1 MKIIHPR
8 PNPIIASMYT
18 LRDMDVD
25 VIIVHGPAGCCFMA
39 SRSIEEAGVRVVTT
53 GITDN
58 DLVFGAVESLIETL
72 KIVKEK
78 FDPRTVAVIGT
89 CASMIIGE
97 DLEAAIRRADIG
109 CTVFSV
115 DCHGCM
121 KDNTSGAI
129 KALEAAQ
136 EAGVIPADEATRQI
150 AMMKA
155 ATELEKRNGM
165 AGRDYL
171 SPTRGPTKMGIA
183 RKIIDTMKNGG
194 KVTAVIIAKKEL
206 IYRFADI
213 FVVLDEVKK
222 TVGGETRFIANIDKN
237 IGLPRIRRY
246 ATDVLT
252 ELDSKGIKVD
262 EVVGG
267 LDEYPV
273 VGERIKE
280 KVESGEQDLLIVVGI
295 AHSYPDIP
303 KDAILITDQPRQ
315 LANYL
320 NSGYVNSV
328 GEISSHSMVM
338 SARNIVPL
346 ETADTIREM
355 LRDIQ

>member
-1 MKIIHPR
+1 MKIVHPR
-8 PNPIIASMYT
+8 PNPIVGAMYT
-18 LRDMDVD
+18 LRDLDVD
-25 VIIVHGPAGCCFMA
+25 VIVVHGPAGCCFMA
-39 SRSIEEAGVRVVTT
+39 SRSIEEAGVRVVTS

-58 DLVFGAVESLIETL
+58 DLVFGAVDSLIETL

-78 FDPRTVAVIGT
+78 FNPRTVAVIGT

-97 DLEAAIRRADIG
+97 DLDAAIRRANIG
-109 CTVFSV
+109 CTVFPV

-129 KALEAAQ
+129 KAIEAA
-136 EAGVIPADEATRQI
+136 EAAGIIPHEEAVRQSD
-150 AMMKA
+150 MMRA
-155 ATELEKRNGM
+155 ATELERNNGM
-165 AGRDYL
+165 AGKDYL
-171 SPTRGPTKMGIA
+171 SPTRGPTKMGVA
-183 RKIIDTMKNGG
+183 KKIIDTMRNGG
-194 KVTAVIIAKKEL
+194 KVTAVVIAKKEL

-213 FVVLDEVKK
+213 FVVLDEVRKA
-222 TVGGETRFIANIDKN
+222 VGGKTRFIANLDRD

-246 ATDVLT
+246 ADDVLN
-252 ELDSKGIKVD
+252 ELGSKQIPV
-262 EVVGG
+262 EIVGG
-267 LDEYPV
+267 LDEYAV
-273 VGERIKE
+273 IGQRLKD
-280 KVESGEQDLLIVVGI
+280 KVESEPTDLLIIVGI

-320 NSGYVNSV
+320 KSGYENSV

-338 SARNIVPL
+338 SARNIITL

-355 LRDIQ
+355 LRE

>member
-8 PNPIIASMYT
+8 PNPIVAAMYT
-18 LRDMDVD
+18 LRDLDVD
-25 VIIVHGPAGCCFMA
+25 VIVVHGPAGCCFMA
-39 SRSIEEAGVRVVTT
+39 SRSIEEAGVRVVTS

-58 DLVFGAVESLIETL
+58 DLVFGAVDSLIETL
-72 KIVKEK
+72 KVVKEK
-78 FDPRTVAVIGT
+78 FDPKTVAVIGT

-97 DLEAAIRRADIG
+97 DLEAAIRRANIG

-129 KALEAAQ
+129 KAIEAA
-136 EAGVIPADEATRQI
+136 EAACIISHDEASRQS
-150 AMMKA
+150 AMMRA
-155 ATELEKRNGM
+155 ATELEKNNGM
-165 AGRDYL
+165 AGKDYL
-171 SPTRGPTKMGIA
+171 SPTRGPTKMGVA
-183 RKIIDTMKNGG
+183 KMIIDTMKNGG
-194 KVTAVIIAKKEL
+194 TVTAAVIAKKEL

-213 FVVLDEVKK
+213 YVVLDEVKK
-222 TVGGETRFIANIDKN
+222 AVGGKTRFFGNIDRE

-246 ATDVLT
+246 ADDVIK

-262 EVVGG
+262 TVGG
-267 LDEYPV
+267 LDEYAV
-273 VGERIKE
+273 IGQRMKD
-280 KVESGEQDLLIVVGI
+280 KVEAEPTDLLIVVGI

-320 NSGYVNSV
+320 KSGYANSV
-328 GEISSHSMVM
+328 GEIASHSMVM
-338 SARNIVPL
+338 SARNIIAL

-355 LRDIQ
+355 LKEGL

>member
-8 PNPIIASMYT
+8 PNPIVAAMYT

-25 VIIVHGPAGCCFMA
+25 VIVVHGPAGCCFMA

-72 KIVKEK
+72 RMVKEK
-78 FDPRTVAVIGT
+78 FDPKTVAVIGT

-97 DLEAAIRRADIG
+97 DMQAAIRRADIG

-129 KALEAAQ
+129 KAIESAAV
-136 EAGVIPADEATRQI
+136 AGVIPSDEAKRQTE
-150 AMMKA
+150 MMHA

-165 AGRDYL
+165 AARDYL

-183 RKIIDTMKNGG
+183 RKIIETMKNGG
-194 KVTAVIIAKKEL
+194 SVTAVIIAKKEL
-206 IYRFADI
+206 IYRFADL
-213 FVVLDEVKK
+213 FLVLDEVKK
-222 TVGGETRFIANIDKN
+222 KVGGKTRFIANIDKD

-246 ATDVLT
+246 ANDVLT
-252 ELDSKGIKVD
+252 EMESKGVKVD

-267 LDEYPV
+267 LDEYAV
-273 VGERIKE
+273 IGERIKDTVD
-280 KVESGEQDLLIVVGI
+280 KTPYDLLIVVGI

-328 GEISSHSMVM
+328 GEIASHSMVM
-338 SARNIVPL
+338 GTRNIVPL

-355 LRDIQ
+355 LREYP

>member
-8 PNPIIASMYT
+8 PNPIIAAMYT

-25 VIIVHGPAGCCFMA
+25 VIVVHGPAGCCFMA
-39 SRSIEEAGVRVVTT
+39 SRSIEEAGVRVVTS

-58 DLVFGAVESLIETL
+58 DLVFGAVDSLIETL
-72 KIVKEK
+72 KMVKEK
-78 FDPRTVAVIGT
+78 FDPKTVAVIGT

-97 DLEAAIRRADIG
+97 DLEAAIRRANIG
-109 CTVFSV
+109 CKVFSV

-129 KALEAAQ
+129 KALEAARD
-136 EAGVIPADEATRQI
+136 AGVIPSDEASRQI

-183 RKIIDTMKNGG
+183 KKIIDTMRNGG
-194 KVTAVIIAKKEL
+194 TVTAAVIAKKEL

-213 FVVLDEVKK
+213 FLVLDEVKRK
-222 TVGGETRFIANIDKN
+222 VGGKTNFIANIDRG

-246 ATDVLT
+246 ADDVLS
-252 ELDSKGIKVD
+252 ELDSKGVRID
-262 EVVGG
+262 HIVGG

-273 VGERIKE
+273 IGDRFREA
-280 KVESGEQDLLIVVGI
+280 VESQPYDLLIIVGI

-320 NSGYVNSV
+320 NSGYANSV

-355 LRDIQ
+355 LTE

>member
-8 PNPIIASMYT
+8 PNPIVAAMYT

-25 VIIVHGPAGCCFMA
+25 VIVVHGPAGCCFMA
-39 SRSIEEAGVRVVTT
+39 SRSIEEAGVRVVTS

-58 DLVFGAVESLIETL
+58 DLVFGAAEPLIETL
-72 KIVKEK
+72 KMVKEK
-78 FDPRTVAVIGT
+78 FNPRTVAVIGT

-97 DLEAAIRRADIG
+97 DMEAAIRRADLG

-129 KALEAAQ
+129 KAIESARDAGIIPKDEAA
-136 EAGVIPADEATRQI
+136 RQS

-155 ATELEKRNGM
+155 ATDLEKRVGM
-165 AGRDYL
+165 AGKDYL

-183 RKIIDTMKNGG
+183 KKIIETMRTGG
-194 KVTAVIIAKKEL
+194 SVTAVVIAKKEL
-206 IYRFADI
+206 VYRFADI
-213 FVVLDEVKK
+213 FLVLDEVRRK
-222 TVGGETRFIANIDKN
+222 VGGSTRFIANLDRN

-246 ATDVLT
+246 ADDVLG
-252 ELDSKGIKVD
+252 ELESKGVKID
-262 EVVGG
+262 EIVGG
-267 LDEYPV
+267 LDEYAV
-273 VGERIKE
+273 IGDRMKE
-280 KVESGEQDLLIVVGI
+280 AVEKQKSDLMIVVGI
-295 AHSYPDIP
+295 AHAYPDLP
-303 KDAILITDQPRQ
+303 KNTILITDQPRQ

-320 NSGYVNSV
+320 KSGYENSV
-328 GEISSHSMVM
+328 GEIASHSMVM

-355 LRDIQ
+355 LKE

>member
-8 PNPIIASMYT
+8 PNPIVAAMYT
-18 LRDMDVD
+18 LRDLDVD
-25 VIIVHGPAGCCFMA
+25 VIVVHGPAGCCFMA
-39 SRSIEEAGVRVVTT
+39 SRSIEEAGVRVVTS

-58 DLVFGAVESLIETL
+58 DLVFGAVDSLIETL
-72 KIVKEK
+72 KVVKEK
-78 FDPRTVAVIGT
+78 FNPKTVAVIGT

-97 DLEAAIRRADIG
+97 DLDAAIRRANIG

-121 KDNTSGAI
+121 KNNTSGAI
-129 KALEAAQ
+129 KAIEAA
-136 EAGVIPADEATRQI
+136 EAAGIIPHDEAVRQSD
-150 AMMKA
+150 MMRA
-155 ATELEKRNGM
+155 ATELERNNGM
-165 AGRDYL
+165 AGKDYL
-171 SPTRGPTKMGIA
+171 SPTRGPTKMGVA
-183 RKIIDTMKNGG
+183 KMIIDTMRNGG
-194 KVTAVIIAKKEL
+194 KVTAVVIAKKEL

-222 TVGGETRFIANIDKN
+222 AVGGKTRFIANLNRD

-246 ATDVLT
+246 ADDVLN
-252 ELDSKGIKVD
+252 ELGSKQIPV
-262 EVVGG
+262 EIVGG
-267 LDEYPV
+267 LDEYAV
-273 VGERIKE
+273 IGQRLKD
-280 KVESGEQDLLIVVGI
+280 KVESEPTDLLIVVGI

-320 NSGYVNSV
+320 KSGYENSV
-328 GEISSHSMVM
+328 GEIASHSMVM
-338 SARNIVPL
+338 SARNIIAL

-355 LRDIQ
+355 LKE

>member
-8 PNPIIASMYT
+8 PNPIVAAMYT

-25 VIIVHGPAGCCFMA
+25 VIVVHGPAGCCFMA

-72 KIVKEK
+72 RMVKEK
-78 FDPRTVAVIGT
+78 FDPKTVAVIGT

-97 DLEAAIRRADIG
+97 DMQAAIRRADIG

-129 KALEAAQ
+129 KAIESAAVT
-136 EAGVIPADEATRQI
+136 GVIPSDEAKRQTE
-150 AMMKA
+150 MMRA

-165 AGRDYL
+165 AARDYL

-183 RKIIDTMKNGG
+183 RKIIETMKNGG
-194 KVTAVIIAKKEL
+194 SVTAVIIAKKEL
-206 IYRFADI
+206 IYRFADL
-213 FVVLDEVKK
+213 FLVLDEVKK
-222 TVGGETRFIANIDKN
+222 KVGGKTRFIANIDKD

-246 ATDVLT
+246 ANDVLT
-252 ELDSKGIKVD
+252 EMESKGVKVD

-267 LDEYPV
+267 LDEYAV
-273 VGERIKE
+273 IGERIKDTVD
-280 KVESGEQDLLIVVGI
+280 KTPYDLLIVVGI

-328 GEISSHSMVM
+328 GEIASHSMVM
-338 SARNIVPL
+338 GTRNIVPL

-355 LRDIQ
+355 LREYP

>member
-8 PNPIIASMYT
+8 PNPIVASMYT

-78 FDPRTVAVIGT
+78 FNPKTVAVIGT

-97 DLEAAIRRADIG
+97 DLDAAIRRAAIE

-121 KDNTSGAI
+121 KNNTSGAI
-129 KALEAAQ
+129 KAIESAE
-136 EAGVIPADEATRQI
+136 EAGILPPGEASRQI
-150 AMMKA
+150 EMMNA
-155 ATELEKRNGM
+155 ATELEKRSGM
-165 AGRDYL
+165 AGKDYL
-171 SPTRGPTKMGIA
+171 LPTRGPTKMGIA
-183 RKIIDTMKNGG
+183 RKIIETMRNGG
-194 KVTAVIIAKKEL
+194 TVTTVIIAKKEL
-206 IYRFADI
+206 IYRFADM
-213 FVVLDEVKK
+213 FVVMDDVRRK
-222 TVGGETRFIANIDKN
+222 TGGKNRFIANLDRN
-237 IGLPRIRRY
+237 VGLPRIRRY
-246 ATDVLT
+246 ADDVLN
-252 ELDSKGIKVD
+252 ELDSKGIKID
-262 EVVGG
+262 EFVGG

-273 VGERIKE
+273 VGERMKGI
-280 KVESGEQDLLIVVGI
+280 VESGKQDLLIIVGI

-320 NSGYVNSV
+320 NSGYTNSV

-338 SARNIVPL
+338 GARNIIPL
-346 ETADTIREM
+346 ETADTIRE
-355 LRDIQ
+355 LLKELP

>member
-8 PNPIIASMYT
+8 PNPIIAAMYS

-25 VIIVHGPAGCCFMA
+25 VIVVHGPAGCCFMA
-39 SRSIEEAGVRVVTT
+39 SRSIEEAGVRVVTS

-58 DLVFGAVESLIETL
+58 DLVFGAAEPLIETL
-72 KIVKEK
+72 KMVKEK
-78 FDPRTVAVIGT
+78 FNPKTVAVIGT

-97 DLEAAIRRADIG
+97 DLEAAIRRADLG

-129 KALEAAQ
+129 KAFESAKD
-136 EAGVIPADEATRQI
+136 AGIIPADEAARQEK
-150 AMMKA
+150 MMKE

-165 AGRDYL
+165 AGKDYL

-183 RKIIDTMKNGG
+183 KRIIDTMKAGG
-194 KVTAVIIAKKEL
+194 TVTAVVIAKKEL

-213 FVVLDEVKK
+213 FLVLDEVRRK
-222 TVGGETRFIANIDKN
+222 VGGKTRFIANIDRE

-246 ATDVLT
+246 ADDVLD
-252 ELDSKGIKVD
+252 ELESKGISMD
-262 EVVGG
+262 SIIGG

-273 VGERIKE
+273 VGGRIKE
-280 KVESGEQDLLIVVGI
+280 AVENGSTDLLIVVGI
-295 AHSYPDIP
+295 AHAYPDLP

-320 NSGYVNSV
+320 NSGYSNSV

-355 LRDIQ
+355 LKEYP

>member
-8 PNPIIASMYT
+8 PNPIVAAMYT
-18 LRDMDVD
+18 LRDLDVD
-25 VIIVHGPAGCCFMA
+25 VIVVHGPAGCCFMA
-39 SRSIEEAGVRVVTT
+39 SRSIEEAGVRVVTS

-58 DLVFGAVESLIETL
+58 DLVFGAVDSLIETL
-72 KIVKEK
+72 KLVKEK
-78 FDPRTVAVIGT
+78 FNPKTVAVIGT

-97 DLEAAIRRADIG
+97 DLDAAIRRANIG
-109 CTVFSV
+109 CTVFPV

-129 KALEAAQ
+129 KAIEAA
-136 EAGVIPADEATRQI
+136 EAAGMIPHDEAVRQSD
-150 AMMKA
+150 MMRA
-155 ATELEKRNGM
+155 ATELERNNGM
-165 AGRDYL
+165 AGKDYL
-171 SPTRGPTKMGIA
+171 SPTRGPTKMGVA
-183 RKIIDTMKNGG
+183 KKIIDTMRNGG
-194 KVTAVIIAKKEL
+194 KVTAVVIAKKEL

-222 TVGGETRFIANIDKN
+222 AVGGKTRFIANLDRD

-246 ATDVLT
+246 ADDVLK
-252 ELDSKGIKVD
+252 ELGSKQIPV
-262 EVVGG
+262 EIVGG
-267 LDEYPV
+267 LDEYAV
-273 VGERIKE
+273 IGQRLKD
-280 KVESGEQDLLIVVGI
+280 KVESEPTDLLIVVGI

-320 NSGYVNSV
+320 KSGYENSV

-338 SARNIVPL
+338 SARNIIAL

-355 LRDIQ
+355 LKEGL

>member
-8 PNPIIASMYT
+8 PNPIVAAMYT
-18 LRDMDVD
+18 LRDLDVD
-25 VIIVHGPAGCCFMA
+25 VIVVHGPAGCCFMA
-39 SRSIEEAGVRVVTT
+39 SRSIEEAGVRVVTS

-58 DLVFGAVESLIETL
+58 DLVFGAVDSLIETL
-72 KIVKEK
+72 KVVKEK
-78 FDPRTVAVIGT
+78 FNPKSVAVIGT

-97 DLEAAIRRADIG
+97 DLDAAIRRANIG

-129 KALEAAQ
+129 KAIEAA
-136 EAGVIPADEATRQI
+136 EAAGIIPHDEAVRQSD
-150 AMMKA
+150 MMRA
-155 ATELEKRNGM
+155 ATELERNNGM
-165 AGRDYL
+165 AGKDYL
-171 SPTRGPTKMGIA
+171 SPTRGPTKMGVA
-183 RKIIDTMKNGG
+183 KKIIDTMRNGG
-194 KVTAVIIAKKEL
+194 KVTAVVIAKKEL

-222 TVGGETRFIANIDKN
+222 AVGGKTRFIANLDRD

-246 ATDVLT
+246 ADDVLN
-252 ELDSKGIKVD
+252 ELGSKQIPV
-262 EVVGG
+262 EIVGG
-267 LDEYPV
+267 LDEYAV
-273 VGERIKE
+273 IGQRLKD
-280 KVESGEQDLLIVVGI
+280 KVESEPTDLLIVVGL

-320 NSGYVNSV
+320 KSGYENSV

-338 SARNIVPL
+338 SARNIISL

-355 LRDIQ
+355 LKEGL

>member
-8 PNPIIASMYT
+8 PNPIVAAMYT
-18 LRDMDVD
+18 LRDLDVD
-25 VIIVHGPAGCCFMA
+25 VIVVHGPAGCCFMA
-39 SRSIEEAGVRVVTT
+39 SRSIEEAGVRVVTS

-58 DLVFGAVESLIETL
+58 DLVFGAVDSLIETL
-72 KIVKEK
+72 KVVKEK
-78 FDPRTVAVIGT
+78 FNPKTVAVIGT

-97 DLEAAIRRADIG
+97 DLDAAIRRANIG

-129 KALEAAQ
+129 KAIEAA
-136 EAGVIPADEATRQI
+136 EAAGIIPHDEAVRQSD
-150 AMMKA
+150 MMRA
-155 ATELEKRNGM
+155 ATELERNNGM
-165 AGRDYL
+165 AGKDYL
-171 SPTRGPTKMGIA
+171 SPTRGPTKMGVA
-183 RKIIDTMKNGG
+183 KKIIDTMRNGG
-194 KVTAVIIAKKEL
+194 KVTAVVIAKKEL

-222 TVGGETRFIANIDKN
+222 AVGGKTRFIANLDRD

-246 ATDVLT
+246 ADDVLN
-252 ELDSKGIKVD
+252 ELGSKQIPV
-262 EVVGG
+262 EIVGG
-267 LDEYPV
+267 LDEYAV
-273 VGERIKE
+273 IGQRLKD
-280 KVESGEQDLLIVVGI
+280 KVESEPTDLLIVVGL

-320 NSGYVNSV
+320 KSGYENSV

-338 SARNIVPL
+338 SARNIISL

-355 LRDIQ
+355 LKEGL

>member
-8 PNPIIASMYT
+8 PNPIVGAMYT
-18 LRDMDVD
+18 LRGLDVD
-25 VIIVHGPAGCCFMA
+25 VIVVHGPAGCCFMA
-39 SRSIEEAGVRVVTT
+39 SRSIEEAGVRVVTS

-58 DLVFGAVESLIETL
+58 DLVFGAVDSLIETL
-72 KIVKEK
+72 KVVKEK
-78 FDPRTVAVIGT
+78 FNPKTVAVIGT

-97 DLEAAIRRADIG
+97 DLDAAIRRANIG
-109 CTVFSV
+109 CTVFPV

-129 KALEAAQ
+129 KAIEAA
-136 EAGVIPADEATRQI
+136 EAAGIIPHEEAARQSD
-150 AMMKA
+150 MMRA
-155 ATELEKRNGM
+155 ATELERNNGM
-165 AGRDYL
+165 AGKDYL
-171 SPTRGPTKMGIA
+171 SPTRGPTKMGVA
-183 RKIIDTMKNGG
+183 KKIIDTMRNGG
-194 KVTAVIIAKKEL
+194 KVTAVVIAKKEL

-213 FVVLDEVKK
+213 FVVLNEVRK
-222 TVGGETRFIANIDKN
+222 TVGGKTRFIANLDRN

-246 ATDVLT
+246 ADDVLN
-252 ELDSKGIKVD
+252 ELESKQIPV
-262 EVVGG
+262 EIVGG
-267 LDEYPV
+267 LDEYAV
-273 VGERIKE
+273 IGQRLKDKAEA
-280 KVESGEQDLLIVVGI
+280 ESTDILVVVGI

-320 NSGYVNSV
+320 KSGYANSV

-338 SARNIVPL
+338 SARNIISL

-355 LRDIQ
+355 LKEGP

>member
-1 MKIIHPR
+1 MKIVHPR
-8 PNPIIASMYT
+8 PNPIVGAMYT
-18 LRDMDVD
+18 LRDLDVD
-25 VIIVHGPAGCCFMA
+25 VIVVHGPAGCCFMA
-39 SRSIEEAGVRVVTT
+39 SRSIEEAGVRVVTS

-58 DLVFGAVESLIETL
+58 DLVFGAVDSLIETL

-78 FDPRTVAVIGT
+78 FNPRTVAVIGT

-97 DLEAAIRRADIG
+97 DLDAAIRRANIG
-109 CTVFSV
+109 CTVFPV

-129 KALEAAQ
+129 KAIEAA
-136 EAGVIPADEATRQI
+136 EAAGIIPHEEAVRQSD
-150 AMMKA
+150 MMRA
-155 ATELEKRNGM
+155 ATELERNNGM
-165 AGRDYL
+165 AGKDYL
-171 SPTRGPTKMGIA
+171 SPTRGPTKMGVA
-183 RKIIDTMKNGG
+183 KKIIDTMRNGG
-194 KVTAVIIAKKEL
+194 KVTAVVIAKKEL

-213 FVVLDEVKK
+213 FVVLDEVRK
-222 TVGGETRFIANIDKN
+222 TVGGKTRFIANLDRN

-246 ATDVLT
+246 ADDVLN
-252 ELDSKGIKVD
+252 ELESKQIPV
-262 EVVGG
+262 EIVGG
-267 LDEYPV
+267 LDEYAV
-273 VGERIKE
+273 IGQRLKD
-280 KVESGEQDLLIVVGI
+280 KVESEPTNLLIVVGI

-320 NSGYVNSV
+320 KSGYANSV

-338 SARNIVPL
+338 SVRNIIAL

-355 LRDIQ
+355 LKE